1 MHQIPTLFSA
11 TAYKKH
17 MKPPTLTDP
26 KCSMFIAFW
35 CKQIPYSCEVLLGKF
50 KERMV
55 ETVIDATIVVSQESQ
70 KGMVIGK
77 GGAKIKEVGIK
88 ARVVSA
94 RGRKRVK
101 KGEWRMENGLVASR
115 ASAVLLK

>member
-1 MHQIPTLFSA
+1 MSCLCPGIAAEQPTN
-11 TAYKKH
+11 
-17 MKPPTLTDP
+17 
-26 KCSMFIAFW
+26 
-35 CKQIPYSCEVLLGKF
+35 QIPYSCEVRLGKF

-88 ARVVSA
+88 ARVVS
-94 RGRKRVK
+94 
-101 KGEWRMENGLVASR
+101 
-115 ASAVLLK
+115 

>member
-1 MHQIPTLFSA
+1 M
-11 TAYKKH
+11 
-17 MKPPTLTDP
+17 D
-26 KCSMFIAFW
+26 
-35 CKQIPYSCEVLLGKF
+35 QIPYSCEVRLGKF

-88 ARVVSA
+88 ARVVSRA
-94 RGRKRVK
+94 IEGEGKWSGVK
-101 KGEWRMENGLVASR
+101 K
-115 ASAVLLK
+115 K